1 FGLSRSQEMRVLPG
15 GSRTL
20 RVDLTPLWPEYAAHD
35 PALGLVNFPLSPN
48 QQVLSLPETEQG
60 ALLPLAL
67 VVSGQES
74 MPQALG
80 INYRGPQGTYP
91 TFPLWYLF
99 EPSFWQFNLANGAV
113 FRDKIVLIGDTTQ
126 LGQDLWNTPLDPLM
140 PGVEIHANAVG
151 TLLAGNGIRT
161 VLWGWGS
168 LLILASGVGIG
179 LGLAFCR
186 GVLPKLALTFA
197 WGGLG
202 LAGAYGAFGL
212 GWSLPV
218 TGLLAAGSL
227 AGLVDTTL
235 QGVEERQNRLRLGRI
250 LQRRVAPAVLAEL
263 LRQPDSFADTLGGQL
278 RPVAI
283 LFSDIRD
290 FTPLAAGMAATDLVA
305 LLNRYFAAMVEPI
318 LAEQGTIDKFIGDAI
333 MAEFGTPLF
342 RDAATEAL
350 AAVRAALGMRIAL
363 EQLRTEL
370 QQEGQPLFQH
380 GIGIHFGEVVAG
392 NLGSPQRLE
401 YTVIGDAV
409 NVAARIESLT
419 KSLGRDI
426 LISEAVYQLVRDQVQ
441 VEDLGSHSLKGKAEP
456 LHLYAVQG
464 LLLPSAVSRYQS
476 MG

>member
-1 FGLSRSQEMRVLPG
+1 M
-15 GSRTL
+15 
-20 RVDLTPLWPEYAAHD
+20 
-35 PALGLVNFPLSPN
+35 
-48 QQVLSLPETEQG
+48 
-60 ALLPLAL
+60 
-67 VVSGQES
+67 
-74 MPQALG
+74 
-80 INYRGPQGTYP
+80 
-91 TFPLWYLF
+91 
-99 EPSFWQFNLANGAV
+99 
-113 FRDKIVLIGDTTQ
+113 
-126 LGQDLWNTPLDPLM
+126 
-140 PGVEIHANAVG
+140 
-151 TLLAGNGIRT
+151 AG
-161 VLWGWGS
+161 GWGS

-179 LGLAFCR
+179 LGLAFSR
-186 GVLPKLALTFA
+186 GVLPKMGLTFA

-202 LAGAYGAFGL
+202 LAGAYGAFWL
-212 GWSLPV
+212 GWSLLV
-218 TGLLAAGSL
+218 TGLLAVGALTGL
-227 AGLVDTTL
+227 ADTTL
-235 QGVEERQNRLRLGRI
+235 QGVEEQQNRLRLGRI

-290 FTPLAAGMAATDLVA
+290 FTPLAADMAATDLVA

-350 AAVRAALGMRIAL
+350 AAVRAAVGMRIAL

-426 LISEAVYQLVRDQVQ
+426 LISEAVYQLVQDQVR

-464 LLLPSAVSRYQS
+464 LLSSP
-476 MG
+476 